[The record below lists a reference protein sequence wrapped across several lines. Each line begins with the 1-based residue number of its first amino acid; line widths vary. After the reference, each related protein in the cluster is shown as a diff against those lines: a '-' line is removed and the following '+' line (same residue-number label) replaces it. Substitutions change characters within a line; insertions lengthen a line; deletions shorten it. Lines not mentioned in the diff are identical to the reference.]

1 MQACNIPRMEGF
13 VTLPFM
19 LHSIL
24 IASRRSG
31 LSSHVIRAW
40 EKRYRVLAPSRCE
53 KNRRMYCDEDI
64 ERLKILRE
72 LTQRG
77 HRISQVAELCT
88 DTLRQRLEQD
98 QVETQQKATCSAD
111 LNGAEDYVKA
121 CCNAMA
127 EYDAD
132 TFRSLLNKA
141 RNDLGYRAALRQVV
155 IPVIQHVGAGWRSGG
170 VRMAQEHLQS
180 VVVREFLSSPI
191 PGANVPP
198 NAPEIIVT
206 TPAGTSHELGALLVA
221 ATSRDLGWRVTYL
234 GPSLPAEEIAHVAVK
249 RRARAVAL
257 SLVYPL
263 ASDEVKSELL
273 RLQGLLPA
281 DCTLIIGGK
290 AASSYRQVMPL
301 TCTARWTECLDSFES
316 LITDLT

>member
-1 MQACNIPRMEGF
+1 
-13 VTLPFM
+13 M

-53 KNRRMYCDEDI
+53 KNRRLYCDEDI

-88 DTLRQRLEQD
+88 ETLRKKLEQD
-98 QVETQQKATCSAD
+98 QAAVEQKATCSAE
-111 LNGAEDYVKA
+111 LNSAADYVKA
-121 CCNAMA
+121 CCQAMTD
-127 EYDAD
+127 YDAD
-132 TFRSLLNKA
+132 KFRCLLNKA
-141 RNDLGYRAALRQVV
+141 RNDLGYRATLRQVI
-155 IPVIQHVGAGWRSGG
+155 IPIIQHVGEGWRGG
-170 VRMAQEHLQS
+170 HVRMAQEHLHS
-180 VVVREFLSSPI
+180 VIVREFLSCPI

-234 GPSLPAEEIAHVAVK
+234 GTSLPAEEIAHVAEK
-249 RRARAVAL
+249 RKARAVAL
-257 SLVYPL
+257 SVVYPQ
-263 ASDEVKSELL
+263 ASDEVKAELL
-273 RLQGLLPA
+273 RVQQLLPPG
-281 DCTLIIGGK
+281 CVLIIGGK
-290 AASSYRQVMPL
+290 AANSYRQTMPA
-301 TCTARWTECLDSFES
+301 TCTAQWTECLDSFEQFITS
-316 LITDLT
+316 LA